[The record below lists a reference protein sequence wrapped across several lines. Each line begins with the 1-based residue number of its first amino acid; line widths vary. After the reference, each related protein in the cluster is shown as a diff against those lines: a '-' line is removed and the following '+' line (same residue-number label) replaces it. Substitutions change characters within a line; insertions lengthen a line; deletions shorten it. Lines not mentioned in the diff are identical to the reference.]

1 MFSFQTF
8 HTLCEIAE
16 LLIALQQV
24 GNVQY
29 IGWYITVPCKPEIMP
44 ELRKLH
50 NTMNYELQNWRE
62 EVREARFHHYE
73 LNYFT
78 TPQLLTLRKE
88 LGYLKSLN
96 SRSVSISRQVQALLQ
111 SIAPVTDV
119 QVLLDSL
126 LMSDEHT
133 SLTMQHQQIISG
145 NEKEQESVLEEASEC
160 PGDLESLSPAQ
171 KCIFDYIMKMY
182 GPRFK
187 ETVLKAFER
196 GETEQ
201 DDIENLIM
209 EPDEMAGTSED
220 DSSGDSSGEDDSSGD
235 ESDGGASSHQQRAK
249 DSFKPQFTS
258 YPKRN
263 GMEFLSMPY
272 KHTVITI
279 ITIFAYVGY
288 TQEH

>member
-1 MFSFQTF
+1 
-8 HTLCEIAE
+8 
-16 LLIALQQV
+16 
-24 GNVQY
+24 
-29 IGWYITVPCKPEIMP
+29 MP
-44 ELRKLH
+44 QLRKLH

-126 LMSDEHT
+126 LMPDQHT
-133 SLTMQHQQIISG
+133 SSTMQHQQIISG

-171 KCIFDYIMKMY
+171 KEIYDYIMKMY

-209 EPDEMAGTSED
+209 EPDEKADTS
-220 DSSGDSSGEDDSSGD
+220 EDDSSGD

-288 TQEH
+288 TQEHYYPIIPYPQTISLWVWCYAAEKIMK